1 MKSVKTI
8 SPVVL
13 MKKLSKMVED
23 SIQEDDEYYF
33 YDRLS
38 FMKLNYENDS
48 EVFKSKEVKDK
59 VRVMNYGLETI
70 NTMIQQVLRFGRI
83 VYETEN
89 SVVYNFPKDELPKFY
104 LNDVFSKKK
113 TNTIK
118 SNMKKYEGIDL

>member
-38 FMKLNYENDS
+38 FMKMNYDNDS

-59 VRVMNYGLETI
+59 VRVLNYGLETI

-83 VYETEN
+83 IY
-89 SVVYNFPKDELPKFY
+89 
-104 LNDVFSKKK
+104 
-113 TNTIK
+113 
-118 SNMKKYEGIDL
+118 